1 MSRFSTGRL
10 FATLVLGVLLEPLG
24 HAAAYVLRYGPSQAW
39 QIQSQGGHAYFPRIF
54 SLSVGSLLVA
64 AVLAILTVIS
74 VRQILGH
81 RPMPAAGLRETFVLL
96 ALTQCAMFVGKETM
110 EALAIQATPDAIS
123 IGLLA
128 VCVQLPLAGLAACV
142 VHWMRGYLALA
153 PEAVR
158 VLLAIR
164 LAPTV
169 SARVLRSYPVPSR
182 LAQVPAGRWYRRRG
196 PPRFS

>member
-1 MSRFSTGRL
+1 MRRFSTSRL

-39 QIQSQGGHAYFPRIF
+39 QLQSQGGHAYFPRIF
-54 SLSVGSLLVA
+54 SLSAGSLLVA

-74 VRQILGH
+74 VRQILGQ
-81 RPMPAAGLRETFVLL
+81 RPTPAAGLRETFILL
-96 ALTQCAMFVGKETM
+96 ALSQCAMFVSKETM

-123 IGLLA
+123 IGILA
-128 VCVQLPLAGLAACV
+128 VCVQLPLAGLAACLL
-142 VHWMRGYLALA
+142 HWMLGYVALA

-164 LAPTV
+164 LAPTT
-169 SARVLRSYPVPSR
+169 SAPLLRPYVVPAR
-182 LAQVPAGRWYRRRG
+182 PAEVHAGRWYRRRG
-196 PPRFS
+196 PPRSF